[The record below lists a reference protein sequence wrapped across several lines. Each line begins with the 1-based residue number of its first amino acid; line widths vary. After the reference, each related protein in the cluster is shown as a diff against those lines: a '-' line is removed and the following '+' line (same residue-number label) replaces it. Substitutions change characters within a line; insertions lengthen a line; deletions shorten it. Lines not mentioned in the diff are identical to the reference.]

1 MNGAGGGCSD
11 TGRPHLCVC
20 SELDKTAR
28 GNGGDTMHTAA
39 WRVRTF
45 STVSLIVLLSLFFLH
60 QEAEAARGNR
70 GGACRARHPTRNF
83 ELTDGRCMPL
93 HECLQ
98 SLRDVGRLKFPI
110 FCGVDILLPIVCCP
124 QRQRPPKPA
133 KTATPVT
140 RPPAV
145 PTPDRSAA
153 FVGGPPQEPQHSP
166 QDGPPAIP
174 VVFSE
179 SDEPAV
185 ECETPTGQPGACLPL
200 ESCMPLREQV
210 RRKEFPPLCDLRG
223 TTPYA
228 CCPARLFR
236 QGSHHIHAAETT
248 TAQPEE
254 DMPREALN
262 RAIRMTQIVLENN
275 RYCGRTPKSFLGQT
289 FRTTPTVLGG
299 RSVNLG
305 KYPFAVAIYR
315 NEVNILNYWCGG
327 TLITSRVV
335 LSAAH
340 CFAYSLNGTKYIA
353 RIGGV
358 NISDTSN
365 TTFVQRNVASVLVHP
380 DYNDRRHYNDVALLL
395 LDTQARQRGVSQP
408 FACLPDADSAPTVQG
423 IATVLGWGH
432 NSFGGTL
439 QTVLQE
445 AQVPLVDNAACDRA
459 YHSLG
464 SYDREFPQGINEQF
478 VCAGNITVGGVDA
491 CQQDSGGPLVVNV
504 DRLGQTY
511 YELVGVV
518 SFGVGCGSAAYPGV
532 YASVSHFMH
541 WILNATASIVP
552 EDAYE
557 GTNFV

>member
-1 MNGAGGGCSD
+1 M
-11 TGRPHLCVC
+11 R
-20 SELDKTAR
+20 R
-28 GNGGDTMHTAA
+28 
-39 WRVRTF
+39 RTF
-45 STVSLIVLLSLFFLH
+45 STVSLIVLLSHLFLH

-93 HECLQ
+93 HQCLQ

-124 QRQRPPKPA
+124 QRQRPPTPA
-133 KTATPVT
+133 TTATPVT

-153 FVGGPPQEPQHSP
+153 FVGGPPQEPQHP
-166 QDGPPAIP
+166 AQDGPPAIP

-223 TTPYA
+223 TTP
-228 CCPARLFR
+228 
-236 QGSHHIHAAETT
+236 
-248 TAQPEE
+248 
-254 DMPREALN
+254 
-262 RAIRMTQIVLENN
+262 
-275 RYCGRTPKSFLGQT
+275 
-289 FRTTPTVLGG
+289 
-299 RSVNLG
+299 
-305 KYPFAVAIYR
+305 
-315 NEVNILNYWCGG
+315 
-327 TLITSRVV
+327 
-335 LSAAH
+335 
-340 CFAYSLNGTKYIA
+340 NGTKYIA

-408 FACLPDADSAPTVQG
+408 FACLPDADSALTVQG

-491 CQQDSGGPLVVNV
+491 CQHDSGGPLVVNV

>member
-1 MNGAGGGCSD
+1 
-11 TGRPHLCVC
+11 
-20 SELDKTAR
+20 
-28 GNGGDTMHTAA
+28 MHSVA
-39 WRVRTF
+39 WRMRWQPFLTLL
-45 STVSLIVLLSLFFLH
+45 LIFFLSFFFLH
-60 QEAEAARGNR
+60 EEVEAARGNR
-70 GGACRARHPTRNF
+70 GSACRARHPTRNF
-83 ELTDGRCMPL
+83 ELTDGRCMPV

-124 QRQRPPKPA
+124 TWPRPSTPPT
-133 KTATPVT
+133 TASPVT
-140 RPPAV
+140 PPPAMPM
-145 PTPDRSAA
+145 PTPDSSAK
-153 FVGGPPQEPQHSP
+153 FVDGPPQEPLQS
-166 QDGPPAIP
+166 PPADSPPAVP
-174 VVFSE
+174 VVYSE
-179 SDEPAV
+179 SDEPAA

-200 ESCMPLREQV
+200 ESCVPLREQV

-236 QGSHHIHAAETT
+236 QGSHHIHDVETT
-248 TAQPEE
+248 TAQPED
-254 DMPREALN
+254 DMPTAALN
-262 RAIRMTQIVLENN
+262 RAVRMTQIVLENN
-275 RYCGRTPKSFLGQT
+275 HLWKDPEVVSWSAKEDRTH
-289 FRTTPTVLGG
+289 RLGG

-365 TTFVQRNVASVLVHP
+365 STFVQRNVASVIVHP
-380 DYNDRRHYNDVALLL
+380 EYNDRRHYNDVALLL
-395 LDTQARQRGVSQP
+395 LDVQARLRGVSQP
-408 FACLPDADSAPTVQG
+408 FACLPDADSAPVVHG

-445 AQVPLVDNAACDRA
+445 AQVPLVENAACDRA
-459 YHSLG
+459 YKSLG
-464 SYDREFPQGINEQF
+464 SYDREFPQGVNEQF
-478 VCAGNITVGGVDA
+478 VCAGNITDGGVDA
-491 CQQDSGGPLVVNV
+491 CQQDSGGPLVVSV
-504 DRLGQTY
+504 ERGRQTY

-518 SFGVGCGSAAYPGV
+518 SFGVGCGSAAFPGV
-532 YASVSHFMH
+532 YASVSHFMQ

-552 EDAYE
+552 EDAYA

>member
-1 MNGAGGGCSD
+1 
-11 TGRPHLCVC
+11 
-20 SELDKTAR
+20 
-28 GNGGDTMHTAA
+28 MHIAA
-39 WRVRTF
+39 WRMRRQPFPTLL
-45 STVSLIVLLSLFFLH
+45 LIFFLSFFFLH
-60 QEAEAARGNR
+60 EEVEAARGNR
-70 GGACRARHPTRNF
+70 GSACRARHPTRNF
-83 ELTDGRCMPL
+83 ELTDGRCMPV

-124 QRQRPPKPA
+124 TRPRPSTPPT
-133 KTATPVT
+133 TASPVT
-140 RPPAV
+140 PPPAMPM
-145 PTPDRSAA
+145 PTPDSSAK
-153 FVGGPPQEPQHSP
+153 FVDGPPQEPLQS
-166 QDGPPAIP
+166 PPADSPPAVP
-174 VVFSE
+174 VVYSD
-179 SDEPAV
+179 SDEPAA

-200 ESCMPLREQV
+200 ESCVPLREQV

-236 QGSHHIHAAETT
+236 QGSHHIHDVETT
-248 TAQPEE
+248 TAQPED
-254 DMPREALN
+254 DMPTAALN

-275 RYCGRTPKSFLGQT
+275 QFCGRTPKLFLGQQR
-289 FRTTPTVLGG
+289 RTVPTVLGG

-365 TTFVQRNVASVLVHP
+365 STFVQRNVASVLVHP
-380 DYNDRRHYNDVALLL
+380 EYNDRRHYNDVALLL
-395 LDTQARQRGVSQP
+395 LDVQARLRGVSQP
-408 FACLPDADSAPTVQG
+408 FACLPDADSAPVVHG

-445 AQVPLVDNAACDRA
+445 AQVPLVENTACDRA
-459 YHSLG
+459 YKSLG
-464 SYDREFPQGINEQF
+464 SYDREFPQGVNEQF
-478 VCAGNITVGGVDA
+478 VCAGNITDGGVDA
-491 CQQDSGGPLVVNV
+491 CQQDSGGPLVVSV
-504 DRLGQTY
+504 ERGRQTY

-518 SFGVGCGSAAYPGV
+518 SFGVGCGSAAFPGV
-532 YASVSHFMH
+532 YASVSHFMQ

-552 EDAYE
+552 EDAYA